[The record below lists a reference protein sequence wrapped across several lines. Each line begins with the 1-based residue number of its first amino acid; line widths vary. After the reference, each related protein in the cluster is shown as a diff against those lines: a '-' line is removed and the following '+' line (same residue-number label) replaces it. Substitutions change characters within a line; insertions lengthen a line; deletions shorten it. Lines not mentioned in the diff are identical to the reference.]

1 MQNKRIKMETGK
13 LQTEQFTGKGKHIA
27 KVGSLSHR
35 KASRKFNR
43 QEK

>member
-13 LQTEQFTGKGKHIA
+13 LWTEELTGKGKHTV
-27 KVGSLSHR
+27 KVGILSHR
-35 KASRKFNR
+35 KTSRKFNR